1 MKASDVMTSK
11 VISISPEASL
21 KDMIQLMLDHRI
33 SGLPVVTKDG
43 KLVGMIT
50 EGDCLHRVETGTEE
64 RRSFWRD
71 LLIGSETL
79 ANEYIRSHGRKVSE
93 VMTPDPISIAPDTDL
108 SEVIHVL
115 EKNRIK
121 RVPVVKDGKIVGIL
135 SRANLLQALSGL
147 VRNASVDQ
155 SDAQIRKDV
164 IGALSALPW
173 AANEFLNV
181 TVQEGIVDLWGCY
194 TAYRQDEAAIVAV
207 ESVPG
212 VKLVR
217 SHLSWI
223 DPMSGMVVYSPDEKV
238 PSVNAA
244 DAA

>member
-11 VISISPEASL
+11 VISIGPEATL
-21 KDMIQLMLDHRI
+21 GDMIQLMLKYRI
-33 SGLPVVTKDG
+33 SGLPVVAKDG

-64 RRSFWRD
+64 KRSFWRD

-93 VMTPDPISIAPDTDL
+93 VMTADPISVAPETDL
-108 SEVIHVL
+108 SEVIHIL

-121 RVPVVKDGKIVGIL
+121 RVPVIKDGKLVGIL

-147 VRNASVDQ
+147 VRNADVDQ
-155 SDAQIRKDV
+155 SDTQIRKGV
-164 IGALSALPW
+164 IDALGALPW

-181 TVQEGIVDLWGCY
+181 TVHDGLVDLWGCY
-194 TAYRQDEAAIVAV
+194 TAYRQDEAAIIAA
-207 ESVPG
+207 ENVPG

-217 SHLSWI
+217 SHLSWV
-223 DPMSGMVVYSPDEKV
+223 DPMSGLVVYSPDEKIRTTGT
-238 PSVNAA
+238 A